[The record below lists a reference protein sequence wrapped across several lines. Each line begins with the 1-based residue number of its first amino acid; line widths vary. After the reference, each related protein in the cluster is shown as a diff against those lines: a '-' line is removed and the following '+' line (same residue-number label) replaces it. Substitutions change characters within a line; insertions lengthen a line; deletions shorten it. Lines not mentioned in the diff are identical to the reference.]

1 MILAV
6 CVDNRMGLSFLGK
19 RLSKD
24 ALLREKL
31 LALSGGKLRMSVYS
45 MKQFGCEVYAGAD
58 YLSGAQDGDWCFCEN
73 GDYADFAGQI
83 EKIVLFQW
91 NRDYPA
97 DLHFSFPGEWRL
109 VRSEDFPGKSHETIT
124 MEVYEK

>member
-6 CVDNRMGLSFLGK
+6 CVDNRMGLMFMGK

-24 ALLREKL
+24 ALLRKKL
-31 LALSGGKLRMSVYS
+31 WELSGGNLRMSAYS
-45 MKQFGCEVYAGAD
+45 SKQFDEPVYAGVD
-58 YLSGAQDGDWCFCEN
+58 YLSGAGGGEWCFCEN
-73 GDYADFAGQI
+73 GDYEAFAGQI

-91 NRDYPA
+91 NRAYPA
-97 DLHFSFPGEWRL
+97 DLHFAFPGEWRM
-109 VRSEDFPGKSHETIT
+109 VSEEDFPGKSHETIT

>member
-6 CVDNRMGLSFLGK
+6 CVDNRMGLMFLGK

-24 ALLREKL
+24 AHLRAKL
-31 LALSGGKLRMSVYS
+31 LALSGGALRMSGYSAKQFDEPVYS
-45 MKQFGCEVYAGAD
+45 GED
-58 YLSGAQDGDWCFCEN
+58 YLSGAEDGDWCFCEN
-73 GDYADFAGQI
+73 GDYAAFADRL
-83 EKIVLFQW
+83 EKIVLFKW

-97 DLHFSFPGEWRL
+97 DLYFAFPGDWHR
-109 VRSEDFPGKSHETIT
+109 VSAEDFPGKSHETIT

>member
-1 MILAV
+1 MIVAL
-6 CVDNRMGLSFLGK
+6 CVDNRMGLMFNRR

-31 LALSGGKLRMSVYS
+31 LTISEGELRMSPYS
-45 MKQFGCEVYAGAD
+45 AKQFEEEVYAGED
-58 YLSGAQDGDWCFCEN
+58 YLSGAAQNQWCFVEN
-73 GDYADFAGQI
+73 DDYAAFSDRI

-97 DLHFSFPGEWRL
+97 DLFFAFPGEWRL
-109 VRSEDFPGKSHETIT
+109 TCSEDFPGKSHEVIT